1 MHQYSQ
7 GKNHTQGHK
16 GIPAGHVEEEHGRKG
31 FFGQVSHLIKPEA
44 PTRWTEIDGPLRPHL
59 FDLVPMKY
67 EGNRWKR
74 LFFNN
79 EVAMYSVMNPAT
91 MLQSAAAGKTNLKSF
106 RNVDGETLYF
116 CHSGKGEVLTEYG
129 LLKFKVGSYI
139 NIPKSLHHTFV
150 FDEPTQ
156 FIIIESK
163 SGMYREPE
171 RGMVGK
177 NAFYDLASLGKPDLE
192 ALHHFKQTK
201 NVESLSIEIKRLETI
216 TTFKY
221 DACVYDTVSW
231 KGDFFPFTLHI
242 NDMMP
247 MMSHRVHLPPSAHT
261 TFAANG
267 FVVCTF
273 LPRLIET
280 DADALKVPF
289 YHQNIDYDEVLFY
302 HAGNFFSRDN
312 LHSNMISYHPAGFPH
327 GPHPKAFA
335 MAQNGPPK
343 TFTDEVAVMVDTYN
357 PLNIDP
363 GFESVEVKSYWE
375 SWKQKK

>member
-7 GKNHTQGHK
+7 GKSHTQGHK
-16 GIPAGHVEEEHGRKG
+16 GVPEGHFEEEQGRKG
-31 FFGQVSHLIKPEA
+31 FYGQVSHLIKPEA
-44 PTRWTEIDGPLRPHL
+44 PTRWTNIEGPLRPHL
-59 FDLVPMKY
+59 FDLVSMKY
-67 EGNRWKR
+67 ENGKWKR

-79 EVAMYSVMNPAT
+79 EVAVHSSMNAV
-91 MLQSAAAGKTNLKSF
+91 TNSTKINSF
-106 RNVDGETLYF
+106 RNVDAETLYF
-116 CHSGKGEVLTEYG
+116 CHTGSGSVLTEYG
-129 LLKFKVGSYI
+129 LLKFKTGSYV

-150 FDEPTQ
+150 FDAPTQ
-156 FIIIESK
+156 FLVIESK
-163 SGMYREPE
+163 SGLYREPD

-177 NAFYDLASLGKPDLE
+177 NAFYDMAALGKPNLEDLH
-192 ALHHFKQTK
+192 AFKKQK
-201 NVESLSIEIKRLETI
+201 NIESLVIEIKRLETI
-216 TTFKY
+216 TTFTYEK
-221 DACVYDTVSW
+221 CVYDTVSW
-231 KGDFFPFTLHI
+231 KGDLFPFTLHI
-242 NDMMP
+242 DDMMP

-312 LHSNMISYHPAGFPH
+312 LHPNMISYHPAGFPH

-335 MAQNGPPK
+335 AQGTK

-363 GFESVEVKSYWE
+363 GFESVEIKSYWE
-375 SWKQKK
+375 SWKTK